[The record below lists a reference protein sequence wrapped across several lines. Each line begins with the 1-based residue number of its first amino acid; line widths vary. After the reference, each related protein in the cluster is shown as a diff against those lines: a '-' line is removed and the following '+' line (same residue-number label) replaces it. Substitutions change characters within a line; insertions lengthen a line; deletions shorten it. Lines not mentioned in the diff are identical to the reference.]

1 LRAGSRRFKLVSN
14 PTCGGAQMPVRSAGD
29 SPATTPLEAADGHR
43 PSVAPSAEASPD
55 LGQARRVVALLGV
68 LSIGALW
75 LQHHLGFELEQLGVV
90 ALAGAVWGGIGELA
104 TVFGDDAGI
113 GKAVDTVFKT
123 PIRGLLLFL
132 ARRRPFAL
140 LTGLLVLAMA
150 TLSSVTIRSD
160 APGEETSVS
169 LATLD
174 KDGTPRRSKL
184 TADEPVAR
192 FRPVL
197 TSPFGRLYRV
207 RADGYLPAQINVFPL
222 VGRQVLLGRDLVTS
236 PSVLFRPF
244 AEGISAL
251 GDSAVFSV
259 KRIRA
264 RKEELIAVDTGSGS
278 ASAFLLG
285 RPKPVSDAMMMLWNL
300 EVTASK
306 ATDEIKAKMLMLW
319 RSPKQLTLR
328 SELAPRDC
336 LVAEI
341 RLHDQLRARGIAML
355 SDAPLVD
362 VLMQDVTSATGKMPS
377 C

>member
-1 LRAGSRRFKLVSN
+1 
-14 PTCGGAQMPVRSAGD
+14 MPVRSAGD

-43 PSVAPSAEASPD
+43 PSVAPSAESSPD
-55 LGQARRVVALLGV
+55 PAQARRVVALIAV

-75 LQHHLGFELEQLGVV
+75 LQHHLGFELGQLGAV

-113 GKAVDTVFKT
+113 GKAVDRVFKT
-123 PIRGLLLFL
+123 PTRGLLLFL
-132 ARRRPFAL
+132 ARPRPFAI

-169 LATLD
+169 LATVD
-174 KDGTPRRSKL
+174 EGGTPRRSKL

-222 VGRQVLLGRDLVTS
+222 VGRQVLLGRDLVMS

-244 AEGISAL
+244 AEGIVAL
-251 GDSAVFSV
+251 RDGAVFSV

-264 RKEELIAVDTGSGS
+264 RKEELIAVDSGND
-278 ASAFLLG
+278 AAFLLG
-285 RPKPVSDAMMMLWNL
+285 RPKPVSDAMMILWNL
-300 EVTASK
+300 EVTASP
-306 ATDEIKAKMLMLW
+306 APDHIKAQMLLLW
-319 RSPKQLTLR
+319 RSPRQLTLHT
-328 SELAPRDC
+328 ELAPRDC

-341 RLHDQLRARGIAML
+341 RLHDQLRSRGIAML
-355 SDAPLVD
+355 SDATLVD
-362 VLMQDVTSATGKMPS
+362 VLMQDVTSEPVKGPS

>member
-1 LRAGSRRFKLVSN
+1 VIA
-14 PTCGGAQMPVRSAGD
+14 
-29 SPATTPLEAADGHR
+29 
-43 PSVAPSAEASPD
+43 
-55 LGQARRVVALLGV
+55 
-68 LSIGALW
+68 IGALW
-75 LQHHLGFELEQLGVV
+75 LQHHIGFKLGELGVV
-90 ALAGAVWGGIGELA
+90 ALAGAVWSGIGELA
-104 TVFGDDAGI
+104 ELFDEESGI
-113 GKAVDTVFKT
+113 GKAVDAVFKT

-132 ARRRPFAL
+132 ARPRPFAT
-140 LTGLLVLAMA
+140 LTGLLVLTMA
-150 TLSSVTIRSD
+150 TLSSVTVRSD
-160 APGEETSVS
+160 APGEESSVS

-174 KDGTPRRSKL
+174 DRGAPRTSKL
-184 TADEPVAR
+184 SADEPVAR

-207 RADGYLPAQINVFPL
+207 GAEGYLPAQVNVFPL
-222 VGRQVLLGRDLVTS
+222 VGRQILLGRDLVAS

-244 AEGISAL
+244 AEGIAAL
-251 GDSAVFSV
+251 RDSAVFSV

-264 RKEELIAVDTGSGS
+264 GNEESLAVSPGSNS

-285 RPKPVSDAMMMLWNL
+285 RAKPVSDVMMMLWNL
-300 EVTASK
+300 EVTAGQ
-306 ATDEIKAKMLMLW
+306 APDDIKAQMLILW

-336 LVAEI
+336 LIAEI

-362 VLMQDVTSATGKMPS
+362 VLMQDVTSGTGKMPS

>member
-1 LRAGSRRFKLVSN
+1 
-14 PTCGGAQMPVRSAGD
+14 MPVRSAGD
-29 SPATTPLEAADGHR
+29 PTATTPLEAADGHR
-43 PSVAPSAEASPD
+43 PSVAPGAERTSD
-55 LGQARRVVALLGV
+55 TGQARRVVALLAV
-68 LSIGALW
+68 IAIGALW
-75 LQHHLGFELEQLGVV
+75 LQHHIGFKLEELGVV
-90 ALAGAVWGGIGELA
+90 ALAGAVWSGIGELA
-104 TVFGDDAGI
+104 ELFDEESGI
-113 GKAVDTVFKT
+113 GKAVDAVFKT

-132 ARRRPFAL
+132 ARPRPFAT

-150 TLSSVTIRSD
+150 TLSSVTVRSD
-160 APGEETSVS
+160 APGEESSVS

-174 KDGTPRRSKL
+174 ARGTPRTSKV
-184 TADEPVAR
+184 TSDEPVAR

-207 RADGYLPAQINVFPL
+207 GAEGYLPAQVNIFPL
-222 VGRQVLLGRDLVTS
+222 VGRQILLGRDLVQS
-236 PSVLFRPF
+236 PSVLFRAF

-264 RKEELIAVDTGSGS
+264 GKEESIAVNTGSDS
-278 ASAFLLG
+278 AWAFLLG
-285 RPKPVSDAMMMLWNL
+285 RPKPISDEMMLLWNL
-300 EVTASK
+300 EVTASR
-306 ATDEIKAKMLMLW
+306 APDFIKAQMLIRW
-319 RSPKQLTLR
+319 QSPKQLTTR

-362 VLMQDVTSATGKMPS
+362 VLMQDVTSGTGKMPS